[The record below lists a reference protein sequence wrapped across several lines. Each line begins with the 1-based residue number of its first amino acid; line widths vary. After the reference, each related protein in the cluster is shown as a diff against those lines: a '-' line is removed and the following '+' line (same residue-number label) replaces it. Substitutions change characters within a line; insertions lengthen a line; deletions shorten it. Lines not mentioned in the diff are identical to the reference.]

1 MIPSVA
7 CGQHLAASEHHVL
20 LATLGL
26 GAKPRRMMLWSC
38 TISVRVSALL
48 PGSGRI
54 MDLLEV
60 KSRIAEALVEAIFRR
75 ARYQIRPFRNNT
87 SPLRFGRED
96 FSPDFRVSS
105 EAESENTGEF
115 LVEVKYRPSAYQ
127 FVSVENQRGERSIF
141 YMARRQWPNL
151 YFILVT
157 DRPEAGRSGF
167 QAIAFASMRPGEAFR
182 TVDLVELKELRIFQH
197 NIEDHE
203 ELIPRIFAPL
213 NGRAPRTAGSARPD
227 P

>member
-1 MIPSVA
+1 
-7 CGQHLAASEHHVL
+7 
-20 LATLGL
+20 
-26 GAKPRRMMLWSC
+26 
-38 TISVRVSALL
+38 
-48 PGSGRI
+48 

-105 EAESENTGEF
+105 EPESENSGEF
-115 LVEVKYRPSAYQ
+115 LIEVKYRPSAYQ

-151 YFILVT
+151 YFVLVT
-157 DRPEAGRSGF
+157 DRPEAGRPRF
-167 QAIAFASMRPGEAFR
+167 QAIAFRAMRPGEPLR
-182 TVDLVELKELRIFQH
+182 PRRVVQLQELQILQH
-197 NIEDHE
+197 NNEDH
-203 ELIPRIFAPL
+203 P
-213 NGRAPRTAGSARPD
+213 
-227 P
+227 

>member
-1 MIPSVA
+1 MIL
-7 CGQHLAASEHHVL
+7 CNC
-20 LATLGL
+20 ATS
-26 GAKPRRMMLWSC
+26 A
-38 TISVRVSALL
+38 RVSA
-48 PGSGRI
+48 PFPRFGGGP

-60 KSRIAEALVEAIFRR
+60 KSRIAEALVESIFRR

-105 EAESENTGEF
+105 EAEAENGGEF
-115 LVEVKYRPSAYQ
+115 LVEVKYRPSADQ

-141 YMARRQWPNL
+141 HMARRQWPNL

-157 DRPEAGRSGF
+157 DRPEAGRSCF
-167 QAIAFASMRPGEAFR
+167 QAIAFGALRPGEPFQ

-203 ELIPRIFAPL
+203 ELIRRIFSLLTGAP
-213 NGRAPRTAGSARPD
+213 S
-227 P
+227 